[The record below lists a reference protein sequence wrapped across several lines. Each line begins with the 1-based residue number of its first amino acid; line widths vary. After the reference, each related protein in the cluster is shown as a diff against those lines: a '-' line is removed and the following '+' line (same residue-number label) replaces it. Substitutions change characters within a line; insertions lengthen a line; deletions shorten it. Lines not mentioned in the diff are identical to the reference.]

1 MTDSLLLFRQAM
13 LLVVQLSAP
22 MIVSAVLFGVLISLI
37 QALMQLQEQTLPF
50 AVKLVAVGVTLALS
64 GRWMGLEIIQ
74 LLTLCYEQI
83 PYVGR

>member
-1 MTDSLLLFRQAM
+1 MTDALMLFRQAM
-13 LLVVQLSAP
+13 ILVVQLSTP
-22 MIVSAVLFGVLISLI
+22 MIAAAVLFGVLISLI

-50 AVKLVAVGVTLALS
+50 AVKLVAVGATLALS